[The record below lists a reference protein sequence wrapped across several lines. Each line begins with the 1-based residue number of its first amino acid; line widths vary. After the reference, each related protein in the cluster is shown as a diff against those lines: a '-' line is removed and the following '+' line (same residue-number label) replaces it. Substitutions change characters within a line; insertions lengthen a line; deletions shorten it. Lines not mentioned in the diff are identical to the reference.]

1 MGLIQ
6 RMVRKTIFVITLIV
20 LFLSSFTFNTKAG
33 NENRKERA
41 RKWFSDGQKALAYR
55 NYDEAIK
62 YFNKTLDEDPSFID
76 IHRFLGDAYFG
87 RGDLEKAKNEYK
99 QVIIVKNPN
108 NLPAHVGLGNVY
120 FQEGKLEQAEAE
132 YEKAIA
138 INADYAPA
146 HSGLGD
152 VYRREQKTDAAVSEY
167 TKAIMLDPDQA
178 SACFNLATI
187 YLKKDQ
193 KPYAANLFYRAGA
206 LYYKQGN
213 KEMALKSLQY
223 LKKTNSKKL
232 EQLLLEKL
240 LPILKSNE
248 M

>member
-1 MGLIQ
+1 
-6 RMVRKTIFVITLIV
+6 MVRKKFFLITSIIIFLICY
-20 LFLSSFTFNTKAG
+20 TFNATGITENEKEKTK
-33 NENRKERA
+33 
-41 RKWFSDGQKALAYR
+41 KWFSEGQKSLAYK

-62 YFNKTLDEDPSFID
+62 YFKKILNEDPSFID
-76 IHRFLGDAYFG
+76 VHRFLGDAYFG
-87 RGDLEKAKNEYK
+87 KGELEKAKNEYK
-99 QVIIVKNPN
+99 QVIIVNNPN
-108 NLPAHVGLGNVY
+108 NLPGHIGLGNVY
-120 FQEGKLEQAEAE
+120 FKEGKLEKARTE

-138 INADYAPA
+138 INADCAPA

-152 VYRREQKTDAAVSEY
+152 VYIRKQKTDAAVSEY

-178 SACFNLATI
+178 SAYFNLATI
-187 YLKKDQ
+187 YLEKGKN
-193 KPYAANLFYRAGA
+193 PYAANLFYRAGV

-223 LKKTNSKKL
+223 LKKTDSKKL

-240 LPILKSNE
+240 LPILKTNE